1 MRHYEQVLNDAKQDN
16 MTAAVIADHCMKA
29 VILAEEYRTLNHSD
43 GAEREL
49 MRRATVIED
58 IAGDLGL
65 RYECTQIVKRLR
77 YAFDQD
83 TAELEEANQ

>member
-16 MTAAVIADHCMKA
+16 MTAAILADHCMRA

-58 IAGDLGL
+58 IAGDLGI
-65 RYECTQIVKRLR
+65 RFECVQVIKRLR
-77 YAFDQD
+77 HAYEQD
-83 TAELEEANQ
+83 TAELEEATS